1 MTLWEKIKAWL
12 PLRKEKPRSR
22 DAPGSTR
29 SPTRTIGDLGMLKN
43 ESIFSAVSRI
53 ATTLASMPLHLYK
66 GEEQQK
72 DHPLER
78 LVAYAPNEHMTSY
91 LWIMTMMGAVCT
103 EGNAYSLIVPST
115 DGTQPARLDVLKPQL
130 VQPRLERDTG
140 ELWYLVSDELEAV
153 QYWVHSSQMI
163 VLQFLG
169 DNGLKGLR
177 PIDVLRGSLEY
188 DVEIKTFSLEQLRS
202 VNSAVILTVPAVGM
216 SSEEIDKLTDDF
228 LVRYQKSGKNVI
240 VLEGGLTA
248 TTMNKAPVDAKVLDV
263 ERITKNRVATVY
275 SIPPHML
282 GDYSDTDY
290 ASAEQSMQEFLQ
302 LTMMGWVVQFEQQLN
317 RKLLTWN
324 MVQQGYNW
332 RFSMDAMIRAD
343 TATMANKNNL
353 SIRGGWSTVNEVR
366 RFEGK
371 PPLPGGDELLVA
383 RDLLPLRMV
392 LNGATIAKK

>member
-1 MTLWEKIKAWL
+1 MTLWDHLKAWL

-22 DAPGSTR
+22 DAPGDTR
-29 SPTRTIGDLGMLKN
+29 APTRTIGDLGMLRN
-43 ESIFSAVSRI
+43 ESIFSAVNRI

-66 GEEQQK
+66 GEEVQK

-78 LVAYAPNEHMTSY
+78 LVTFAPNGHMTSY
-91 LWIMTMMGAVCT
+91 LWLLTMMGAVCT
-103 EGNAYSLIVPST
+103 EGNAYSLIVPSA

-130 VQPRLERDTG
+130 VQPRLERETG
-140 ELWYLVSDELEAV
+140 DLWYLVSDELEAV
-153 QYWVHSSQMI
+153 QYWVHSSRMI

-169 DNGLKGLR
+169 DGGTKGLR

-188 DVEIKTFSLEQLRS
+188 DVEVKTFSLEQLRS
-202 VNSAVILTVPAVGM
+202 VNSAVILTVPSVGL
-216 SSEEIDKLTDDF
+216 SGEEIDRLTADF
-228 LVRYQKSGKNVI
+228 LTRYQKSGKNVI

-302 LTMMGWVVQFEQQLN
+302 LTMLGWVTQFEKQLD

-324 MVQQGYNW
+324 MVRADYAW
-332 RFSMDAMIRAD
+332 RFTMDAMIRAD
-343 TATMANKNNL
+343 TATMANKHNL
-353 SIRGGWSTVNEVR
+353 AIRGGWMTPNEVR

-371 PPLPGGDELLVA
+371 PPAEGGDELLAA
-383 RDLLPLRMV
+383 RDLLPLR
-392 LNGATIAKK
+392 LIEAGATITKK